1 MTTSEY
7 RELIR
12 RITRKKNKHNL
23 EGMRRFGINVTNA
36 YGGVS
41 VPELRKIGKTIG
53 KNHDLAIKL
62 WSSGIH
68 EARILASLIDEP
80 DKVTESQMDRWAMEF
95 DSWDICDQCCGN
107 LFDKTAFAY
116 SKAVEWSLREDEYV
130 RRAGY
135 VLMAELAVHDKDAGN
150 EIFIMFFKYIKE
162 GSVDDRNFVKK
173 AVNWALRQIG
183 KRNDL
188 LRKKA
193 LEVAEDIKNKDP
205 KSAKW
210 VANDAI
216 RELRALEK

>member
-12 RITRKKNKHNL
+12 RITRKKNEHNL
-23 EGMRRFGINVTNA
+23 EGMRRIGINVTNA
-36 YGGVS
+36 YGSVS

-68 EARILASLIDEP
+68 EARLLASLIDEP

-193 LEVAEDIKNKDP
+193 LEVAEDIKNKDS

>member
-12 RITRKKNKHNL
+12 RITRKKNEHNL
-23 EGMRRFGINVTNA
+23 EGMRRIGINVTNA
-36 YGGVS
+36 YGSVS

-193 LEVAEDIKNKDP
+193 LEVAEDIKNKDS